1 MDEKA
6 KPQFSLD
13 DHPRWLGET
22 VPNTV
27 TILPSGEATV
37 QIYPSLAR
45 EQVLKGE
52 RVQVQGLPD
61 GRLKFFKLNLKGKR
75 IPLGI
80 STIMTVEEP
89 LIPLV
94 RHWTEIE

>member
-1 MDEKA
+1 M
-6 KPQFSLD
+6 
-13 DHPRWLGET
+13 
-22 VPNTV
+22 PNTL

-52 RVQVQGLPD
+52 RVQVQVLPD
-61 GRLKFFKLNLKGKR
+61 GRLEFFKLNLNEKR

-80 STIMTVEEP
+80 STIMSVEEP
-89 LIPLV
+89 LIPLM
-94 RHWTEIE
+94 RLWTEVG